1 MNNDKLIIA
10 RLLIINLLLSCNYIH
25 STTPK
30 SNYQQDNANFIFI
43 KFEEGIISGAVKEF
57 SQYLS
62 LETYISLENGI
73 SSYFSANQS
82 FYVLKDYL
90 NQYRPINFK
99 LGRIRTNVDLPFAVG
114 TFTYILNGVK
124 GTSQVFVSLNK
135 EDSEWKIAQ
144 ITIN

>member
-1 MNNDKLIIA
+1 MNNDKHIIA
-10 RLLIINLLLSCNYIH
+10 HLLFFTLLFSCNYIH
-25 STTPK
+25 SATHK
-30 SNYQQDNANFIFI
+30 INNQQDDANIIFI

-90 NQYRPINFK
+90 QQYRPINFK
-99 LGRIRTNVDLPFAVG
+99 LDRIRTNVDLPFAVG

-124 GTSQVFVSLNK
+124 GTSQVFVSLNR
-135 EDSEWKIAQ
+135 EGSEWKIAQ